1 VRSEADFSAASG
13 APRVA
18 AHLMSPAASSPP
30 DARTDEPPAAT
41 FLVRGIFILA
51 TRSLFIV
58 RGTVVSGAVRA
69 KQRVIGLPGLDG
81 AVESV
86 EERLLDVT
94 GGPPQTALTFHYAN
108 QAQLARWK
116 SLIDEGTLLALAP
129 PA

>member
-1 VRSEADFSAASG
+1 M
-13 APRVA
+13 P
-18 AHLMSPAASSPP
+18 PAASSRP

-81 AVESV
+81 VVESV
-86 EERLLDVT
+86 EERLLDVN
-94 GGPPQTALTFHYAN
+94 GGPPQMALTFHYAN